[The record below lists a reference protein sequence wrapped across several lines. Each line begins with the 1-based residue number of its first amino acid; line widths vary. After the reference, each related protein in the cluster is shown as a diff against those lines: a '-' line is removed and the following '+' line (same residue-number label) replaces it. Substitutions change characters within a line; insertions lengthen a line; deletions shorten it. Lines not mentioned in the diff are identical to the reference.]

1 LLLADSIFVLD
12 DDLVFVRP
20 GRDEVAGLGLSAD
33 RSLPAVQ
40 LFDRLSSNPA
50 QPSQRSSQGRF
61 SWMAT
66 VVPKV
71 EPGGISDEY
80 VLSIVVFHDRPTDLF
95 LTPYAAGGN
104 ENILERMVNVAF
116 SGDGT
121 SGGEVL
127 LSVPTSAYPG
137 GTLSAQEF
145 AEQRLKVRTGDWLLL
160 AGRRLIPGTTPTAID
175 RFQWYRVVH
184 VDPDVI
190 LNTAANRF
198 ERYVTLMGR
207 DWDTSLSLT
216 YALLMEGVVG
226 VYEKTIRL
234 EYGSSF

>member
-1 LLLADSIFVLD
+1 
-12 DDLVFVRP
+12 
-20 GRDEVAGLGLSAD
+20 
-33 RSLPAVQ
+33 
-40 LFDRLSSNPA
+40 
-50 QPSQRSSQGRF
+50 
-61 SWMAT
+61 MAT

-104 ENILERMVNVAF
+104 ENILERMVQVAF
-116 SGDGT
+116 VVPPDLNNDGT

-184 VDPDVI
+184 VDPDVT

>member
-1 LLLADSIFVLD
+1 VLD
-12 DDLVFVRP
+12 DDLVFLRP
-20 GRDEVAGLGLSAD
+20 GRDEVAGLGLSPDRSAD

-40 LFDRLSSNPA
+40 LFDRLSANPT

-160 AGRRLIPGTTPTAID
+160 AGRRLISGTTPTAID

-184 VDPDVI
+184 VDPDVT